1 MEKKIRR
8 DLNSLEEISQLI
20 VNFVAGNNLGDSMA
34 YTLNLAVEELFVNM
48 VKYNPGNTNDVLIE
62 LSLFDNSIIV
72 SLTDYDVDFFDITQ
86 VKEYDRFTS
95 LKERKVGGVG
105 IHLVKKVMDDVR
117 YDYRDRKSKIT
128 LIKYLGSKNV
138 YDSKKSG

>member
-86 VKEYDRFTS
+86 VKEYDRFTT

-105 IHLVKKVMDDVR
+105 IYLVKKVMDDVR

-138 YDSKKSG
+138 YNSKKSG

>member
-86 VKEYDRFTS
+86 VKEYDRFTT

-105 IHLVKKVMDDVR
+105 IYLVKKVMDDVR

>member
-1 MEKKIRR
+1 MEKKFRR
-8 DLNSLEEISQLI
+8 DLNSLEEISQFI
-20 VNFVAGNNLGDSMA
+20 VNFVARNNLGDSMA
-34 YTLNLAVEELFVNM
+34 YTLDLAVEELFVNM

-72 SLTDYDVDFFDITQ
+72 SLTDYDVDPFDITQ
-86 VKEYDRFTS
+86 VKEYDCFKS

-105 IHLVKKVMDDVR
+105 IYLVKKVMDDVR
-117 YDYRDRKSKIT
+117 YEYRDRKSKIT

-138 YDSKKSG
+138 YNSKKSG